1 MLQCVFFFNYILI
14 SRLHYTLEPRGDD
27 VINARFLQRTV
38 KIKYIFTNRI
48 FNIGATNPN
57 PETSYPPSVAQSI
70 IIYQTPEISVFFS
83 LLNECSY
90 PVRCN
95 KRSHKFPGKYLIYIL
110 HNVHASIYKPRPLN
124 TLATRTILCTR
135 RRTDG
140 KKQI

>member
-1 MLQCVFFFNYILI
+1 MFFFFSIKCWYLVCITRRSL
-14 SRLHYTLEPRGDD
+14 RDD
-27 VINARFLQRTV
+27 ITNARFLQRTV

-48 FNIGATNPN
+48 FNIEATNPN
-57 PETSYPPSVAQSI
+57 PEPSYPLSVAQSI
-70 IIYQTPEISVFFS
+70 IIYEHPKYLCFL

-110 HNVHASIYKPRPLN
+110 HNIYAYIYKTKPLN
-124 TLATRTILCTR
+124 TLAKNYSLHPPPNRW
-135 RRTDG
+135 